1 MTELTQ
7 SETSFLF
14 LNQKR
19 GFGFLIDEKFRIGKL
34 WIWSV
39 QSWNPTSVFRYLKSY
54 GVLLYKDG
62 KMIPLYICSIS
73 GSIRV
78 GGQKYPTHPDPGLR
92 CCSENTP
99 ETKWCSRH
107 PNGRSW
113 EHQLVFNKSGEE
125 KNIISNC
132 VRRSLGNKRKT
143 KRQFTLVLMS
153 PVVVD
158 LVFWFVFFWKIFGY
172 LYKFGG
178 IQV

>member
-1 MTELTQ
+1 MTCQVGIQLR
-7 SETSFLF
+7 FLD
-14 LNQKR
+14 
-19 GFGFLIDEKFRIGKL
+19 I
-34 WIWSV
+34 
-39 QSWNPTSVFRYLKSY
+39 WNPSRYYYLR
-54 GVLLYKDG
+54 
-62 KMIPLYICSIS
+62 MERWFPLYICSIS
-73 GSIRV
+73 GSIWV

-158 LVFWFVFFWKIFGY
+158 LVFRFVFFFENFWIFVQIWRY
-172 LYKFGG
+172 TSIKA
-178 IQV
+178 